1 MNDSVI
7 VTNIFV
13 SKRASESK
21 DPYAL
26 VEEAQGFYE
35 KMMYWHYRREELA
48 EELVWSVAVN
58 ELAGQVHN
66 GGGAQYVMNRHWN
79 EWEVAGVRAG
89 LRAMGA
95 TAHLDWFEWLA
106 AQVTALAGDIPRFLK
121 SPGFGDRDIHD
132 ALCHRDRDFYALE
145 RRDSIHPIHSRWLR
159 SLPSLKVLD
168 EDDFDAKMHDLVE
181 SVPDY
186 RARAEASLY
195 RGHWQSQLLK
205 LLCWKTGQR
214 FHRFNGPLRADLKNR
229 IGYRSVTLTRG
240 VHEVTEYPDRS
251 ELHDAAGALI
261 ATVQAD
267 EARSASRRLH

>member
-1 MNDSVI
+1 LI
-7 VTNIFV
+7 VVTDIFV
-13 SKRASESK
+13 CRRASESK

-26 VEEAQGFYE
+26 VEEAHGFHD
-35 KMMYWHYRREELA
+35 KMAGWYYRSEELA
-48 EELVWSVAVN
+48 EELFWSVAVN
-58 ELAGQVHN
+58 EFVGQIHN
-66 GGGAQYVMNRHWN
+66 GGGAQYVMNRHWTTR
-79 EWEVAGVRAG
+79 EVSAVRTG

-106 AQVTALAGDIPRFLK
+106 AQVAALAGDIPRFLE
-121 SPGFGDRDIHD
+121 SPGFGDKDVHD
-132 ALCHRDRDFYALE
+132 ALCHRDRDFYALD

-168 EDDFDAKMHDLVE
+168 KDDFDAKMHELVE

-195 RGHWQSQLLK
+195 RGHWQSQMLK

-214 FHRFNGPLRADLKNR
+214 FHSFNGLRADLKNL

-240 VHEVTEYPDRS
+240 AHEVTEYLDRS
-251 ELHDAAGALI
+251 ELRDPAGALI
-261 ATVQAD
+261 ATV
-267 EARSASRRLH
+267 EANEVRSASKRRH